1 MSSQTLL
8 CCAVLYGRPL
18 IPLMGRSCRTSSCA
32 VPCPAVCPPPSRR
45 QFDLTLGLD
54 TLTPIT
60 TIHERVK
67 VWGEQSGKH
76 IDLQVRPCTWG
87 GGPRTLC

>member
-1 MSSQTLL
+1 M
-8 CCAVLYGRPL
+8 CCAV
-18 IPLMGRSCRTSSCA
+18 CCA
-32 VPCPAVCPPPSRR
+32 VPCVSRR

-67 VWGEQSGKH
+67 VWGEESGKH
-76 IDLQVRPCTWG
+76 IDLQVRQQCPG
-87 GGPRTLC
+87 GAAAIMIIMG

>member
-1 MSSQTLL
+1 M
-8 CCAVLYGRPL
+8 P
-18 IPLMGRSCRTSSCA
+18 
-32 VPCPAVCPPPSRR
+32 RR

-76 IDLQVRPCTWG
+76 IDLQVGFVCAAASWAIVCYVCVFVG
-87 GGPRTLC
+87 V

>member
-1 MSSQTLL
+1 
-8 CCAVLYGRPL
+8 VY
-18 IPLMGRSCRTSSCA
+18 
-32 VPCPAVCPPPSRR
+32 RR

-76 IDLQVRPCTWG
+76 IDLQVSC
-87 GGPRTLC
+87 CC

>member
-1 MSSQTLL
+1 MPCDIACCALTPSPAECPVL
-8 CCAVLYGRPL
+8 CAVLCVL
-18 IPLMGRSCRTSSCA
+18 CC
-32 VPCPAVCPPPSRR
+32 VVHRR

-76 IDLQVRPCTWG
+76 IDLQVSWPWVLLHASTTQ
-87 GGPRTLC
+87 PTSADLLP

>member
-1 MSSQTLL
+1 M
-8 CCAVLYGRPL
+8 
-18 IPLMGRSCRTSSCA
+18 
-32 VPCPAVCPPPSRR
+32 PCRR

-76 IDLQVRPCTWG
+76 IDLQVRASSSCDISSIHHG
-87 GGPRTLC
+87 LGEL

>member
-1 MSSQTLL
+1 MNTHALTT
-8 CCAVLYGRPL
+8 CCHPH
-18 IPLMGRSCRTSSCA
+18 
-32 VPCPAVCPPPSRR
+32 PCRR

-76 IDLQVRPCTWG
+76 IDLQVRGNTTIPG
-87 GGPRTLC
+87 GLCCASRRSSSLTP